1 MAAPSLAVACTEV
14 LDPGFIDWLTGHGIR
29 VLPVTYAEAMRLGCN
44 ILALGDERVISARES
59 TRLNAALRAEG
70 LTVLDPALS
79 LFTLGGG
86 GPHCLTCPL
95 LRE

>member
-1 MAAPSLAVACTEV
+1 MAAPGLAVACIEV
-14 LDPGFIDWLTGHGIR
+14 LDTAFTDWLTGHGIR

-44 ILALGDERVISARES
+44 ILALGGDQVISARES

-70 LTVLDPALS
+70 LKVLDPALS

-95 LRE
+95 LRD